1 MGNFKIA
8 LLLPL
13 LLFTFPLSSRAET
26 RACGLTI
33 INGAG
38 ASIRLRAEIA
48 DTEDLRL
55 TGLMNRRS
63 LGANDGM
70 LFVFDREQMLNFWM
84 KNTSIPLSIAYI
96 GSDGVIRVILD
107 MKPFDISV
115 TYPSTRPALYALE
128 MNRGW
133 FVKNNIRA
141 GSRLVLD
148 GCLGK

>member
-1 MGNFKIA
+1 MGNFKLA

-13 LLFTFPLSSRAET
+13 LLFTFPLSSRTET

-33 INGAG
+33 VNSSG

-48 DTEDLRL
+48 DTDDLRL

-63 LGANDGM
+63 IGANEGM

-96 GSDGVIRVILD
+96 GSDGVIRDILD

-115 TYPSTRPALYALE
+115 TYPSTRPVLYALE

-133 FVKNNIRA
+133 FMKNDIRA
-141 GSRLVLD
+141 GCRLVLD